1 MNENLVIGVA
11 SKCSL
16 NHALQVPAQPTT
28 ISGATQPIIPLPPQ
42 WPRSGAVPLLPHA
55 APHVQTPPGP
65 GATGGTCRG
74 PGATGGTCR
83 GPHAKTE
90 DCVAQ
95 PGDCTVGL
103 SMSTEAVGPVA
114 ILSPGLSI
122 YAPLGQPTRDRWGDM
137 GCNCGVT
144 EGIFAAMKCG
154 RQACNSSIFFASALC
169 STAPKGDCVE
179 VPLHGTHLK
188 CSSKHISREH
198 ISNTPPL

>member
-28 ISGATQPIIPLPPQ
+28 TSGATQPIIPLPPQ

-122 YAPLGQPTRDRWGDM
+122 YGGSLGQPTRDRWGDM
-137 GCNCGVT
+137 GCNCGDRRHFCSHEVWQTSLQLLNFLRICPLLHRT
-144 EGIFAAMKCG
+144 ERRLRG
-154 RQACNSSIFFASALC
+154 SSPAWHTSQVL
-169 STAPKGDCVE
+169 E
-179 VPLHGTHLK
+179 
-188 CSSKHISREH
+188 
-198 ISNTPPL
+198 